1 MQHTATRRFFGAFL
15 LSTAALALPVAAVL
29 FYLAPA
35 PPAQTRRTEARVENL
50 YRPDRG
56 DSLSLFWVGL
66 GEQDE
71 ARSFGLLHA
80 DPARAA
86 LTLTMLPPDSLA
98 ESEGGLRPLQE
109 IYARDGAEAAADA
122 LSVTAGVHIH
132 RTALTRPETLGRIAD
147 AAGPVDL
154 VLPVELDLPGLHID
168 AGRQRINGL
177 RLQAIVS
184 AKDLPGGEGQRLALA
199 GEVLLTLAGRY
210 LEGFGSEQ
218 GERLFTALINA
229 LDQSSLSMADY
240 EYRRPAWEAQTE
252 LSPTLYVPAWVDTP
266 SGRLL
271 SPHALE
277 EISAAHY
284 PR

>member
-122 LSVTAGVHIH
+122 LSVTAECTSPHSP
-132 RTALTRPETLGRIAD
+132 TRPETLGRIAD

-168 AGRQRINGL
+168 AGRC
-177 RLQAIVS
+177 A
-184 AKDLPGGEGQRLALA
+184 
-199 GEVLLTLAGRY
+199 
-210 LEGFGSEQ
+210 
-218 GERLFTALINA
+218 
-229 LDQSSLSMADY
+229 
-240 EYRRPAWEAQTE
+240 
-252 LSPTLYVPAWVDTP
+252 
-266 SGRLL
+266 
-271 SPHALE
+271 
-277 EISAAHY
+277 
-284 PR
+284 